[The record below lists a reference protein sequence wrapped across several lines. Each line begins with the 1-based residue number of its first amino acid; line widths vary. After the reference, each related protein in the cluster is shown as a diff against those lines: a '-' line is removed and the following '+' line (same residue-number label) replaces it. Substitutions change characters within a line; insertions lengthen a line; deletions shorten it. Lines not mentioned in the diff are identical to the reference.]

1 MELSKEQTLEHIVNI
16 NKRKAIARK
25 YSFSTKFK
33 WKCLGCMK
41 DIYIRYDSCGRQAI
55 FCPSCFNKVQQKP
68 TVAQYQ
74 YMRVLKEQQMKFVDT
89 YANEFL
95 EKTNG

>member
-1 MELSKEQTLEHIVNI
+1 MDLTKQQTYEHLYRI
-16 NKRKAIARK
+16 NKRKKK
-25 YSFSTKFK
+25 YKSTTKFK

-55 FCPSCFNKVQQKP
+55 FCPECFSKVQLKP

-74 YMRVLKEQQMKFVDT
+74 YMRVLKEQQMKFVDN
-89 YANEFL
+89 YVNEFL
-95 EKTNG
+95 EKEI